1 MKPRSD
7 DKYYEINIYT
17 TGLLRTQHN
26 MWKKPCDIQL
36 TTLLLVTHVILHLGL
51 EYLKLFSYYT
61 TLKHHFLKHFRVVL
75 ETYKM
80 FAWHEMA
87 VSVLWCEKYLKN
99 TSLLSCSK
107 ALMELVI
114 LLFGECSKNQSNLY
128 FWGRIM
134 CKCFGSIVSVLET

>member
-99 TSLLSCSK
+99 TSLVVYMYQSTNGISDSTVWWMFQKSIKLVVVL
-107 ALMELVI
+107 LMLQ
-114 LLFGECSKNQSNLY
+114 LLGKKL
-128 FWGRIM
+128 
-134 CKCFGSIVSVLET
+134 KDK